1 MPCFCF
7 VGSKSFIYWL
17 LCGFNLICICVC
29 TFSFLNL
36 RTLNYWLERE
46 GKPRRQC
53 INPQTLVEQL
63 RPTHLTHL
71 HTHPN
76 QALPC
81 QTRWN
86 SRLNIRPCIVIDR
99 LGCETKCTFHK
110 KKVNPAKNS
119 HGSAEASFFGG
130 NFSTAELRRSVQCQ
144 QMLDSVSVRVLWR
157 SSWPKLHKY
166 YALLLLLLLPRP
178 PWRRTEAAAAAGRH

>member
-7 VGSKSFIYWL
+7 EGSKSFRYWL
-17 LCGFNLICICVC
+17 LCGFNLIHICVC

-53 INPQTLVEQL
+53 INPHSCRAT
-63 RPTHLTHL
+63 PTHALDTLTHS
-71 HTHPN
+71 P
-76 QALPC
+76 QSSIALPD
-81 QTRWN
+81 QLN
-86 SRLNIRPCIVIDR
+86 SRLNCRSCIVIDR

-119 HGSAEASFFGG
+119 HGSAMASFFGG
-130 NFSTAELRRSVQCQ
+130 NFSTAELRRSVHCQ